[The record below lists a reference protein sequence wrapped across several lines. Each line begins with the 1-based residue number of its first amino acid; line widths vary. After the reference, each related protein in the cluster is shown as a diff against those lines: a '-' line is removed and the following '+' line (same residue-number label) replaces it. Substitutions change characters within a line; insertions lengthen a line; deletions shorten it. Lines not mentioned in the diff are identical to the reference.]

1 MPVAR
6 VVPVADPAG
15 ARIGRAAVLGRPIA
29 HSLSP
34 VLHRAA
40 YAALGLD
47 WRYEAID
54 CGVAELPQLLADRAD
69 WAGFSCTMPL
79 KRALLDV
86 AARVSERAAAIG
98 SANTLLPGAGGWTA
112 ENTDAPGLLTA
123 VRETGARPT
132 SATLLGAGGTAQ
144 AALAVLRPLGVDSC
158 AVLVREVGRAGE
170 LRSAAE
176 RLGVRVDVRTFADA
190 DPAWDADLLVSTLP
204 AGAADPFAI
213 RSWRPAQLVVDVVYD
228 PWPTRLAAA
237 AGQRGATVVGGA
249 AMLLHQAALQ
259 VELMTGL
266 PAPVSAMRAAL
277 DAVLARRPI

>member
-1 MPVAR
+1 VQGPR

-47 WRYEAID
+47 WRYEAIE
-54 CGVAELPQLLADRAD
+54 CGVADLPAVLARRAD

-86 AARVSERAAAIG
+86 AAHVSERAAAIG
-98 SANTLLPGAGGWTA
+98 SANTLLPGPDGWTA
-112 ENTDAPGLLTA
+112 DNTDAPGLLA
-123 VRETGARPT
+123 ALREAGVRPA

-144 AALAVLRPLGVDSC
+144 AALAALRPLGVDSC
-158 AVLVREVGRAGE
+158 AVLVRDIGRTGE
-170 LRSAAE
+170 LQSAAE
-176 RLGVRVDVRTFADA
+176 RLGVRVDVRALTDG
-190 DPAWDADLLVSTLP
+190 DPAWDVDLLVSTLP
-204 AGAADPFAI
+204 AGAADPFAA
-213 RSWRPAQLVVDVVYD
+213 RPWRPAQVVVDVGYA

-237 AGQRGATVVGGA
+237 AGERGATVVGGA

-259 VELMTGL
+259 VELMTGV
-266 PAPVSAMRAAL
+266 PAPLPAMRAAL
-277 DAVLARRPI
+277 DASRAPRPA